1 MIQLEKSSTKTKTT
15 TDFREKKTQEFLS
28 LEDQH
33 ILQFFIL
40 GFATEMVP
48 LEILASLNSGKSTS
62 PLAVGH

>member
-1 MIQLEKSSTKTKTT
+1 MIQLEKVQLRQGTT
-15 TDFREKKTQEFLS
+15 IYFRENNTVIFKLG
-28 LEDQH
+28 DQH

>member
-1 MIQLEKSSTKTKTT
+1 MIQLEKSSTKTKTI

>member
-15 TDFREKKTQEFLS
+15 TYFREKKTQEFLS